1 MHKTAAM
8 NEYKQVGTKVAV
20 ETADPH
26 QLIQLLMKGFVEK
39 VNASK
44 YHMNNKNI
52 AAKGENIS
60 RAISILDGL
69 KVSLD
74 MEKGGDI
81 ANNLASLYE
90 YMQNQLLMSNI
101 GDNDANLDEVIS
113 LMNEIRE
120 GWDSIPQTDRQAFAV
135 KS

>member
-1 MHKTAAM
+1 MYKSTAM
-8 NEYKQVGTKVAV
+8 NEYKQIGTKVAT

-26 QLIQLLMKGFVEK
+26 QLIQLLMNGFVEK

-44 YHMNNKNI
+44 YHMNNKNL

-60 RAISILDGL
+60 RAIAILDGL

-74 MEKGGDI
+74 MEKGGEI
-81 ANNLASLYE
+81 AENLLSLYD
-90 YMQNQLLMSNI
+90 YMQKQLLLSNVK
-101 GDNDANLDEVIS
+101 NDTTNLDEVIS

-120 GWDSIPQTDRQAFAV
+120 GWNAIPQDDRQKFAV
-135 KS
+135 VK